1 MRQRDMQYVQRM
13 KSKWML
19 KMGMKNTATRQMHFR
34 PQVLFC
40 SARGWDDGPPAATPL
55 YFSVLT

>member
-19 KMGMKNTATRQMHFR
+19 KMGMKNNATRQMHFR
-34 PQVLFC
+34 PQVLF
-40 SARGWDDGPPAATPL
+40 
-55 YFSVLT
+55 